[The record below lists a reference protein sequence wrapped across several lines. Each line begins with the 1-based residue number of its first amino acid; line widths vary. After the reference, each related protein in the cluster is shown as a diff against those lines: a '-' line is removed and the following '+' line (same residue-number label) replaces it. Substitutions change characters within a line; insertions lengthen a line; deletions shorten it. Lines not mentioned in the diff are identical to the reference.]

1 MSDDEKAHYKRISG
15 KQKTGNQ
22 SGASSRGN
30 GAGQSVKYSS
40 QKVRLDQIES
50 DERRRE
56 EKKVF
61 MEQTIRNMVSFSLEN
76 SGERF

>member
-1 MSDDEKAHYKRISG
+1 MSDEEKAHYKRKSD

-30 GAGQSVKYSS
+30 GAGQSVKKSS
-40 QKVRLDQIES
+40 QGISLDDIEH
-50 DERRRE
+50 DERKRE
-56 EKKVF
+56 EEKVF
-61 MEQTIRNMVSFSLEN
+61 MEQTIKNMVSFSLEN